1 MFAHNPKDET
11 VLEGKVTL
19 VHIARGSVIC
29 KQGDVEKFLTFV
41 VSGHLEVTQHDI
53 HDNEEVC
60 RINACQNFTFTFT
73 FPKRL
78 NLFAILVLIHLIIH
92 NPRRSCTPQS

>member
-1 MFAHNPKDET
+1 M
-11 VLEGKVTL
+11 LEGKVTL

-53 HDNEEVC
+53 HDNEEVGVC
-60 RINACQNFTFTFT
+60 
-73 FPKRL
+73 L
-78 NLFAILVLIHLIIH
+78 
-92 NPRRSCTPQS
+92 